1 MPPAP
6 SWARK
11 RYSPITRGSSG
22 ASAFISAP
30 RELVLALTFCGI
42 SPAAGPQRP
51 GPQRGSS
58 RLVAVTHAG
67 FGEQVTRPGR
77 VVLQLA
83 AQPGHVEA
91 EIVGALREAGTPHP
105 GQDLCRRDQ
114 LAGTLEQ
121 DLQDPPLGGR
131 QAQRLL
137 RPGRG
142 WPGRGWPGRGQT
154 GLGWPA

>member
-42 SPAAGPQRP
+42 NSGSRTATPRSQRL
-51 GPQRGSS
+51 GSQRGSS
-58 RLVAVTHAG
+58 RLVALTHAG
-67 FGEQVTRPGR
+67 FGEQVPGPGR

-91 EIVGALREAGTPHP
+91 EIIS
-105 GQDLCRRDQ
+105 
-114 LAGTLEQ
+114 
-121 DLQDPPLGGR
+121 PLS
-131 QAQRLL
+131 
-137 RPGRG
+137 
-142 WPGRGWPGRGQT
+142 
-154 GLGWPA
+154 